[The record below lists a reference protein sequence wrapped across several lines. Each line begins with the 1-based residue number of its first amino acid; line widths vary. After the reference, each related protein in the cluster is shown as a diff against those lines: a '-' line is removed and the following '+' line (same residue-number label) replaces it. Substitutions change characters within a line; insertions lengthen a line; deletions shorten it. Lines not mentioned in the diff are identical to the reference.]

1 MGGGSPAQVPEESTA
16 DEDAAF
22 ETKDAAAVTLY
33 KVSDSA
39 GSLQVD
45 TISTKPIR
53 QEMLKSEVSVDCVFM
68 FCRISQSIRCYFSVS
83 LLKGLLHFGHWFGYL
98 RVGWQKC
105 NANGKNTIDCPSS
118 KYGKQILYMILLT
131 IIIEYRSMFAFEK
144 VSFKRKNTLHGHQF
158 IELLKTLKQHHS
170 RYAIKMMAETIVFPF

>member
-1 MGGGSPAQVPEESTA
+1 MDDQESFFRILGGGSPAQVPEESTA

-53 QEMLKSEVSVDCVFM
+53 QEMLKSEVSADRVFM
-68 FCRISQSIRCYFSVS
+68 FCMIFRSIRCYFSVS
-83 LLKGLLHFGHWFGYL
+83 LLIGLLHFGYWFGYL
-98 RVGWQKC
+98 RMGWQKC
-105 NANGKNTIDCPSS
+105 NANGKNTIDCPSP
-118 KYGKQILYMILLT
+118 KYIIHILNMINDY
-131 IIIEYRSMFAFEK
+131 INDY
-144 VSFKRKNTLHGHQF
+144 
-158 IELLKTLKQHHS
+158 
-170 RYAIKMMAETIVFPF
+170 YY